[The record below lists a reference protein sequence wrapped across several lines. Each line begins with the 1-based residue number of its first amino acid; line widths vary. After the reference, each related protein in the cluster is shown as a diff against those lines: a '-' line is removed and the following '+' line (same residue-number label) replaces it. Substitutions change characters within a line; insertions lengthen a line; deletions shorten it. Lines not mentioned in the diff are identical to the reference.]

1 MIRFFPHATDNITSG
16 SPAYAQNILRI
27 NYQYF
32 LTGLVEIEYAPDQQ
46 LVLLVCEGKDAG
58 AFHVR
63 ENSCTQFD
71 PKKIPSLWKEG
82 DGSIRSINIPRRALR
97 AARQVLEWSPPTQ
110 VIQAENRNVLKDY
123 IQTCQAQ
130 RANGLFHFLWPRS
143 EGYLSMRYGQLL
155 PMDTVFSNPGGID
168 TGSECLEK
176 ILENL
181 DSPARVSFLEA
192 RQASA
197 AYQQQTL
204 RIALDD
210 LLQEILSKY
219 SKQLGPGQANALVS
233 DINSAM
239 RTQSWYLQI
248 AGDQLQDT
256 HVFSDVQSA
265 VNAYQIL
272 IKHLAVHMYN
282 TLGTKQ
288 TQSLL
293 SDSFHLLKSHIQ
305 QTIQKY
311 ALLPAGVIVS

>member
-16 SPAYAQNILRI
+16 TSAYAQRILRI

-32 LTGLVEIEYAPDQQ
+32 LTGLVEIEYALEGQ

-63 ENSCTQFD
+63 ENGCTQID
-71 PKKIPSLWKEG
+71 PQIIPSLWKDG
-82 DGSIRSINIPRRALR
+82 DGSIRSVNIPRAALR
-97 AARQVLEWSPPTQ
+97 AARQVLDWSPPAQ
-110 VIQAENRNVLKDY
+110 AIQAENRNVLKDY

-130 RANGLFHFLWPRS
+130 RANGLFHFIWPRS
-143 EGYLSMRYGQLL
+143 EGYLSMRFGQLL
-155 PMDTVFSNPGGID
+155 PTDTVFSNPGGID
-168 TGSECLEK
+168 TGTDCLEQ

-181 DSPARVSFLEA
+181 DSPARISFLEA

-204 RIALDD
+204 RIALGD
-210 LLQEILSKY
+210 LLREILHKY

-233 DINSAM
+233 DINQAM

-248 AGDQLQDT
+248 IENQFKDT
-256 HVFSDVQSA
+256 HVFSDVQSE

-272 IKHLAVHMYN
+272 IKHLVVHMYN

-288 TQSLL
+288 TQTLL
-293 SDSFHLLKSHIQ
+293 RDAFSLLKSHIQ

-311 ALLPAGVIVS
+311 ALLPVGVTVS